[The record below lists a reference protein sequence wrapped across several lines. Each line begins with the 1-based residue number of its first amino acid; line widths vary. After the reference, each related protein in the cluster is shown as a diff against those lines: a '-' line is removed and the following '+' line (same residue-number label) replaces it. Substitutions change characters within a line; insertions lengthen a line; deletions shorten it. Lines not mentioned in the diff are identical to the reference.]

1 MQIEW
6 IIERCNEV
14 LFGMNKGQDP
24 VTSLNIKELDQN
36 LSEATRHGM
45 LPVVMESLSKAKISD
60 PEKKKV
66 VLKWYAISV

>member
-36 LSEATRHGM
+36 LSEATCR
-45 LPVVMESLSKAKISD
+45 L
-60 PEKKKV
+60 
-66 VLKWYAISV
+66 